1 MGNGRAERN
10 RRPGRVII
18 AVVATLL
25 LVAAGVGAVGLARVI
40 AAIDLDDS
48 GAGEEAAS
56 RIRTVVATGD
66 VSPPPGGTLETHP
79 QCDAG
84 SGEPLLE
91 LVFTGPVDARQLE
104 DLLEARWRSSG
115 WDVGTPPFPG
125 APLPPNQW

>member
-10 RRPGRVII
+10 RRPGRVIV
-18 AVVATLL
+18 AVVAALL

-40 AAIDLDDS
+40 AAIDLDGS
-48 GAGEEAAS
+48 AGEEAAS

-66 VSPPPGGTLETHP
+66 VSPPPGGTLETNP

-91 LVFTGPVDARQLE
+91 LNFAGPVGAR
-104 DLLEARWRSSG
+104 
-115 WDVGTPPFPG
+115 
-125 APLPPNQW
+125 